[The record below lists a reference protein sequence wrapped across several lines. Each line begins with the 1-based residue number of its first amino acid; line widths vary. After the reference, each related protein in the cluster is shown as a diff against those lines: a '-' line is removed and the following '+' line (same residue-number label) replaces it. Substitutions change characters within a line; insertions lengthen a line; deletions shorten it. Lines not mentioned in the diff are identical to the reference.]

1 MVTEMVEMDP
11 EPLPTVGIVLVESVG
26 GAPAVPEL
34 GSSADG
40 AAPSLYTV
48 ARVSLSPPSLGR

>member
-1 MVTEMVEMDP
+1 MVETDP

-48 ARVSLSPPSLGR
+48 APVSLSPPSLGR